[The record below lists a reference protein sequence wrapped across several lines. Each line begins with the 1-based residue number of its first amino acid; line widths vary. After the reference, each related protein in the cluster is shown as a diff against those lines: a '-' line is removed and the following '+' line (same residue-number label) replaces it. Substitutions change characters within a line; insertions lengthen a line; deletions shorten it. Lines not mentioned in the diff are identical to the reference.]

1 MEAKVLMI
9 AYTNYSTDARVQ
21 KEAEALVSRGIPVDF
36 ICLKEKN
43 NSFKYIVNG
52 VKIYFAPIKR
62 YRGEIKFFYLLSYL
76 CFFFFVQLYSTILY
90 FKNKYKVIHVN
101 NMPDFLVF
109 SLIIPK
115 ILGAKIILDI
125 HDPLPITFLTK
136 FHLSRD
142 SLFYKLLI
150 REERLSAK
158 FADKVITAH
167 RLLKDEVLKNDGL
180 DTKNID
186 VILNFADETKFKF
199 IDNYCVNGKLR
210 LVYYGTIAERFGLK
224 KIIEVF
230 KDLNEVDFDFTIIG
244 LGDYSNEIKSIIK
257 YLNLENKINFIN
269 KSFPIDKLPEILKE
283 FNLGIVTY
291 ELSPA
296 TEYML
301 PVKLFELTSLG
312 IPSIVVKNKV
322 ISHYFSEEDVFF
334 FDIAELNSFKKIIIN
349 IYNNKNFLFEKRNVL
364 LRTREKYFWS
374 SEAQKYYE
382 IVKNIIGGN

>member
-1 MEAKVLMI
+1 MQPKVLMI

-43 NSFKYIVNG
+43 NSTKSIVNG
-52 VKIYFAPIKR
+52 VKIYYAPIIR
-62 YRGEIKFFYLLSYL
+62 YRGERKFSYIFSYL
-76 CFFFFVQLYSTILY
+76 SFFFLVQLYSTVLY
-90 FKNKYKVIHVN
+90 FKNRYKVIHVN

-150 REERLSAK
+150 WEERLSAK
-158 FADKVITAH
+158 FADKIITAH
-167 RLLKDEVLKNDGL
+167 SLLKDEVLQNDGINK
-180 DTKNID
+180 KNID
-186 VILNFADETKFKF
+186 DILNFADEKKFKF
-199 IDNYCVNGKLR
+199 IDNYNINGKLR
-210 LVYYGTIAERFGLK
+210 LIYHGTIAERFGLK
-224 KIIEVF
+224 KIIEVM
-230 KDLNEVDFDFTIIG
+230 KDLNELDFDFTIIG
-244 LGDYSNEIKSIIK
+244 SGDYSTEITSIIK
-257 YLNLENKINFIN
+257 KLNLENRINFIN
-269 KSFPIDKLPEILKE
+269 ESFPINKLPEILKE

-291 ELSPA
+291 ELSTA

-301 PVKLFELTSLG
+301 PVKFLELISLG

-322 ISHYFSEEDVFF
+322 ISHYFTEEDAFF
-334 FDIAELNSFKKIIIN
+334 YDNSEPDSLIKIIAN
-349 IYNNKNFLFEKRNVL
+349 ISKKKNLLFEKRNRL
-364 LRTREKYFWS
+364 LEIREKYFWS
-374 SEAQKYYE
+374 TEAQKYYE
-382 IVKNIIGGN
+382 IVQNLIGEN